1 MIENIKNADVVIG
14 QDAGAINLSKD
25 ALVCQTRFN
34 DHHSLIREGIG
45 LVNMPIEVHFNPDNV
60 YHNNGEIIMTLDKDK
75 CYAISDGSAI
85 ILKNGECKVLGEV
98 YEVSYLGIKKIDS
111 LDLKLL

>member
-1 MIENIKNADVVIG
+1 MVDVLIIDDIQEIAGKAGTQNAFFNIFNHL
-14 QDAGAINLSKD
+14 QLAGK
-25 ALVCQTRFN
+25 Q
-34 DHHSLIREGIG
+34 
-45 LVNMPIEVHFNPDNV
+45 
-60 YHNNGEIIMTLDKDK
+60 IIMTLDKDK

-111 LDLKLL
+111 LDLKLLYRHSKFNYFNENLCFFLLLLSL